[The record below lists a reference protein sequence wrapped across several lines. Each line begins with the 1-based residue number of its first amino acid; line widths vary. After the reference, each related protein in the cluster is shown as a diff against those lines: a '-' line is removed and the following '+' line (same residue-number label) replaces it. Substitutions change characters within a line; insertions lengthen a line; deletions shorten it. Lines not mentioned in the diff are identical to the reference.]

1 MDSQGKEKVLY
12 NFASLMLV
20 LVFLWQSYIS
30 LDKYMGKNTG
40 YHRAQKVLNYKRQ
53 ARVPYSKKIKI
64 QFMKARILPNMSIF
78 TIAITLLAS

>member
-40 YHRAQKVLNYKRQ
+40 YHLAQKVPNYK

-64 QFMKARILPNMSIF
+64 PFKIARILSKHVN
-78 TIAITLLAS
+78 LH